1 MKKLFLVTGGTG
13 FLGAHLLH
21 CLVDNGERVR
31 ALRRP
36 DSPMDLVDSIRDKI
50 EWVEGDVL
58 DVVSLEE
65 ALQGVDYVM
74 HCAAMVSFDPAD
86 RKRMAKIN
94 VDGTANVVNAA
105 LEAKVKK
112 LLFVSSIAALSR
124 QANRPHVNEEAR
136 WENSPLNT
144 AYGHTK
150 FLAECEVWRGQEEGL
165 DVVIVNPAII
175 IGAGRWD
182 QASGRFFRQVH
193 KGMDFYP
200 TGVTGFVDVRDVV
213 AAMLRLIESDISG
226 ERFILSGENLSYK
239 SFLSK
244 IAAALDKKP
253 PHRQAT
259 PLLTALAWRADWVR
273 SKWTGEKPLLTEET
287 ARSSTAKC
295 YYDNSKIVEALE
307 DFVFTPLDV
316 SIRGTARRYLE
327 AVKAGRNFTE
337 PQP

>member
-1 MKKLFLVTGGTG
+1 MKKLYFVTGGTG

-21 CLVDNGERVR
+21 CLVDRGERVR
-31 ALRRP
+31 ALRRT
-36 DSPMDLVDSIRDKI
+36 DSSMDLVASIQDRI

-58 DVVSLEE
+58 DVVALEE
-65 ALQGVDYVM
+65 AMVAVDYVF

-94 VDGTANVVNAA
+94 VEGTANVVNAA
-105 LEAKVKK
+105 LEAQVKK
-112 LLFVSSIAALSR
+112 FLFVSSIAALGR
-124 QANRPHVNEEAR
+124 QANRPHVNETAR
-136 WENSPLNT
+136 WEAGPLNT
-144 AYGHTK
+144 TYGHTK

-165 DVVIVNPAII
+165 DVVVVNPAII

-193 KGMDFYP
+193 QGMSFYP

-213 AAMLRLIESDISG
+213 TAMLRLMESDISG

-244 IAAALDKKP
+244 IATVLSKKA

-259 PLLTALAWRADWVR
+259 PLLTALAWRADWLR
-273 SKWTGEKPLLTEET
+273 SKFTGEKPLLTEET
-287 ARSSTAKC
+287 ARSSAAKC
-295 YYDNSKIVEALE
+295 YYDSGKIVETLE
-307 DFVFTPLDV
+307 DFVFTPMDV
-316 SIRGTARRYLE
+316 SIRGTARRFLE
-327 AVKAGRNFTE
+327 AVKAGKNHTE
-337 PQP
+337 PEP